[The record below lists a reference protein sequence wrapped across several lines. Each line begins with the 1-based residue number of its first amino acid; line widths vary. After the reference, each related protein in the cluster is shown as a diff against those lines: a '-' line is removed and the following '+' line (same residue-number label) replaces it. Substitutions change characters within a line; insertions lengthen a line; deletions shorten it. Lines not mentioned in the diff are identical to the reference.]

1 MCGQRHKRSI
11 QHLNYIWF
19 AFMKL
24 SHKDANFAIKTR
36 LLPIFSITCTNHLKT
51 LSHKIILWGE
61 QIFQP
66 I

>member
-24 SHKDANFAIKTR
+24 SHKDASFAIKVHN
-36 LLPIFSITCTNHLKT
+36 FFQNMSFTN
-51 LSHKIILWGE
+51 IL
-61 QIFQP
+61 IYMY
-66 I
+66 